1 MSTMSP
7 LLSWVEYYVWHSTQL
22 NSWQEEL
29 YSNSTH
35 SNQVESCT
43 MYQCFCV
50 LISTRFRKDRV
61 VLCFRCAVVL
71 HTRSVPSRIQLQ
83 IHVKVTVLL
92 FSIQCVTMAKVSQK
106 ILRRVLI
113 WKIHG
118 LVFTTRVEVLK
129 MSWSVVADT
138 HKSWP
143 SWLWSHNPPPQL
155 PFWRP
160 IVVVFRCSHS
170 LWESFGNKE
179 FEDGLL
185 VKTVILTSKKF
196 ARHFFT
202 QFISY

>member
-22 NSWQEEL
+22 NSWPRCWVEL
-29 YSNSTH
+29 STTCDTVLNSTH
-35 SNQVESCT
+35 DKKSCT
-43 MYQCFCV
+43 QTQ
-50 LISTRFRKDRV
+50 LIVIRWSPA
-61 VLCFRCAVVL
+61 LCINDFVSS
-71 HTRSVPSRIQLQ
+71 SVRGFEKTGLSL
-83 IHVKVTVLL
+83 HVKVTVLL

-106 ILRRVLI
+106 ILRCVLI
-113 WKIHG
+113 RKIHG

-129 MSWSVVADT
+129 MSWSTVADT

-170 LWESFGNKE
+170 LWKSFGNKE

-185 VKTVILTSKKF
+185 VKTVILTSKIF
-196 ARHFFT
+196 DRHFFI